1 MKKGTGNFIIATYL
15 IYSIATDYLITPII
29 TGITKN
35 HILGLRVFTVLE
47 YLFFI
52 LYISYNIK
60 NSKLKT
66 LFLLSFP
73 LLLVIAFVDYS
84 VNPSNQFDSLP
95 SGIAAIVGIT
105 ICIYCLFLLIRKI
118 SSIFLYQIPIF
129 WFLSGIFIFYSG
141 TLFLFLLSQQN
152 LDNQSFA
159 ITFII
164 INGGF
169 SILRNTLFSIAF
181 TIRYPKDL
189 NKRSFL

>member
-15 IYSIATDYLITPII
+15 IYSIATDFLITPIV

-35 HILGLRVFTVLE
+35 HILGLRFFTVLE
-47 YLFFI
+47 FLFFV
-52 LYISYNIK
+52 LFISYNIK
-60 NSKLKT
+60 SPKSKT
-66 LFLLSFP
+66 LFLLSIP
-73 LLLVIAFVDYS
+73 LLLIIAFIDYS

-95 SGIAAIVGIT
+95 SGIAAIIGIAL
-105 ICIYCLFLLIRKI
+105 CIYCLFLLIRKI
-118 SSIFLYQIPIF
+118 SSIFLYQIPLF

-181 TIRYPKDL
+181 TIPYPKEL
-189 NKRSFL
+189 NKKSFL